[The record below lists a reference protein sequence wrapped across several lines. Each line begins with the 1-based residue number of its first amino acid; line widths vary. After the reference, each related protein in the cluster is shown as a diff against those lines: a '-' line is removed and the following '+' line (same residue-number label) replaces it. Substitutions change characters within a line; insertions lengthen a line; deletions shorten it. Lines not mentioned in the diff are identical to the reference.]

1 MEKYFANL
9 PGSPEQGVK
18 AKRVLEINP
27 NHAAF
32 KALEDAYANDK
43 PKAEAMCKIMLDQA
57 LLMAGM
63 PVEDMLGYSE
73 NVFKLF

>member
-1 MEKYFANL
+1 MA
-9 PGSPEQGVK
+9 S
-18 AKRVLEINP
+18 
-27 NHAAF
+27 
-32 KALEDAYANDK
+32 
-43 PKAEAMCKIMLDQA
+43 IMLDQA

>member
-9 PGSPEQGVK
+9 PGSQDQNVK

-27 NHAAF
+27 NHPAF
-32 KALEDAYANDK
+32 DALNKAYSEDKDK
-43 PKAEAMCKIMLDQA
+43 AKAMATIMLDQA

>member
-1 MEKYFANL
+1 MEKYFKNI
-9 PGSPEQGVK
+9 PGSPEEGVK

-27 NHAAF
+27 NHPAFESLKKAYEEDKDKAKSMAA
-32 KALEDAYANDK
+32 
-43 PKAEAMCKIMLDQA
+43 IMLDQA